1 MRVRNFIEDFFEGR
15 QKAWPFFLERKGT
28 FRELSSG
35 AMDVFAGLTISFAT
49 HVNIIALE
57 SLSPPWRVFFFT
69 KKQLC
74 LQEFQSR
81 STDSNRRARK

>member
-1 MRVRNFIEDFFEGR
+1 MRVRNFVEDVFEGR

-49 HVNIIALE
+49 HVNII
-57 SLSPPWRVFFFT
+57 SPGVPITSMASIF
-69 KKQLC
+69 LH
-74 LQEFQSR
+74 
-81 STDSNRRARK
+81 